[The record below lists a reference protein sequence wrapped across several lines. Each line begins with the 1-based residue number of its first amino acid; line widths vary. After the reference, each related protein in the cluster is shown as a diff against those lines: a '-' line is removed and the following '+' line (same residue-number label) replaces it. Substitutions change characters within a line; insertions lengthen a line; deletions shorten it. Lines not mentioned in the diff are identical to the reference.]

1 MAPPKQ
7 QIGLVSAV
15 AIGVAS
21 MLGAG
26 VFNVFGDAAAKNYEL
41 LLVSLLLAATVAT
54 LNAASVYQLAK
65 RTSRPG
71 GVYAYA
77 RAEWNDTASFV
88 AGFAF
93 VFGKIGSI
101 AAIAYVFGVYLSP
114 ANALWFAIAAI
125 ILLTLLNLLGI
136 NRTALLAAVLASATT
151 VYLIVSSVAGLTQAT
166 HGVPV
171 PHLSEPIEG
180 VLPAASLLFF
190 AFAGYARVA
199 TLGDEVRNPLKNIPR
214 AIAITLVSVLAVYIL
229 VAASLTSFFGAEL
242 TRVSRPFAALGALIL
257 PEWVTVL
264 VISGASLGSM
274 LALLAGVSRTAA
286 SMAEDHELP
295 KMFAHRNRFGAPW
308 LAEVIIAL
316 GSIALL
322 VLNPYW
328 QWIVG
333 FSSFS
338 VLLYYAIG
346 HISALR
352 ITGRQS
358 AGRRAVQILGFFLC
372 AALLLAVPGPAVWV
386 SGLVLVAA
394 VVLRRLVRAPGEG

>member
-26 VFNVFGDAAAKNYEL
+26 VFNVFGAAAAKNYEL
-41 LLVSLLLAATVAT
+41 LFVSLLLAAAVAT

-77 RAEWNDTASFV
+77 RAEWSDTASFV
-88 AGFAF
+88 AGFSF

-101 AAIAYVFGVYLSP
+101 AAIAYVFGVYLAP
-114 ANALWFAIAAI
+114 DHALVWAIGAI
-125 ILLTLLNLLGI
+125 VLLTILNLLGI
-136 NRTALLAAVLASATT
+136 NRTALVAAVLASATT

-242 TRVSRPFAALGALIL
+242 THTSRPFAVLGALVL
-257 PEWVTVL
+257 PDWATVL

-286 SMAEDHELP
+286 SMAEDRELP
-295 KMFAHRNRFGAPW
+295 KIFAHRNRFGAPW

-322 VLNPYW
+322 LLNPYW

-346 HISALR
+346 HISAFR

-358 AGRRAVQILGFFLC
+358 AGRRVVQVLGFVLC
-372 AALLLAVPGPAVWV
+372 AVLLLAVPGPAVWV
-386 SGLVLVAA
+386 SGLILVVAVL
-394 VVLRRLVRAPGEG
+394 LRRLVRAQVER

>member
-1 MAPPKQ
+1 MSAPKQ

-26 VFNVFGDAAAKNYEL
+26 VFNVFADAAAKNYEL
-41 LLVSLLLAATVAT
+41 LMVSLLLAATVAT

-71 GVYAYA
+71 GIYAYA
-77 RAEWNDTASFV
+77 RAEWNSTASFV

-101 AAIAYVFGVYLSP
+101 AAIAYVFGVYLAP
-114 ANALWFAIAAI
+114 TNALLCAVAAI
-125 ILLTLLNLLGI
+125 VLLTLLNLMGI
-136 NRTALLAAVLASATT
+136 NRTALVAAVLASATT
-151 VYLIVSSVAGLTQAT
+151 LYLLISSLAGLANST
-166 HGVPV
+166 HGLPIPYFAEPV
-171 PHLSEPIEG
+171 GG

-214 AIAITLVSVLAVYIL
+214 AIAITLVLVLAVYLL
-229 VAASLTSFFGAEL
+229 VAASLTSYFGAEL
-242 TRVSRPFAALGALIL
+242 THISRPFAVIGALVL
-257 PEWVTVL
+257 PDWVTVL

-286 SMAEDHELP
+286 SMAEDSELP
-295 KMFAHRNRFGAPW
+295 KAFAHRNRFGAPW

-322 VLNPYW
+322 LLNPYW

-346 HISALR
+346 HVSAFR
-352 ITGRQS
+352 IQGRQS
-358 AGRRAVQILGFFLC
+358 LGRRSVQVLGFTLC
-372 AALLLAVPGPAVWV
+372 AVLLLAVPGPAVWV
-386 SGLVLVAA
+386 SGLILVLAVAI
-394 VVLRRLVRAPGEG
+394 RWLVRARAGR